1 MAAANANAHTS
12 AKTAPPAGGDA
23 RVRVPPSHGLDYDI
37 QGEAKG
43 LGYSAS
49 GSLRWRHDGA
59 AYDARLEIKAFLI
72 GSRVQTSVGHIT
84 PAGLSPTRF
93 GDKARSE
100 QAAHFVRAEGKVVF
114 SANTPSAELSAGAQD
129 RLSVLV
135 QLGALVGAEPERYP
149 AGTRLSLQTVS
160 ARESEIWDFVV
171 GERKAL
177 ALPGGTL
184 DAIRLTRQPRRPF
197 DQTIDVWLAP
207 ALDYLPARVR
217 ITQPNGDWAEQ
228 SWRQT
233 LTP

>member
-12 AKTAPPAGGDA
+12 AKTTPPAGGDA
-23 RVRVPPSHGLDYDI
+23 RIRVPPPRGLDYDI

-100 QAAHFVRAEGKVVF
+100 QAAHFVRADGKVVF